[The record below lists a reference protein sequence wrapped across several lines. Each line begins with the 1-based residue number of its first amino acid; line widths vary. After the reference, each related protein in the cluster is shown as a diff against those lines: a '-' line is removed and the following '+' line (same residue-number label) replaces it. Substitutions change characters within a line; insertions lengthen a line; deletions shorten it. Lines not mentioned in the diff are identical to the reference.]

1 MAIRPLPYAQGV
13 ARLTST
19 AGARLLGELTDLYA
33 LAPLEEFPNGVLA
46 LVQRLIGSDA
56 VSYNEIEVST
66 GAFHVLIDPKDDWYD
81 DFTPMFA
88 AYVHEHPV
96 IAYVEA
102 TRDGRARTIS
112 DFLSPPEFHRLGLH
126 GEFFGP
132 LGFEDQLSTTLQTAR
147 GKQILGIALNR
158 SGVFTEP
165 DRVLLD
171 ALRPHLVIAYQN
183 AVSYSRALSRRS
195 TDESFTTD
203 ADTTLDRLTNRQR
216 DVLRAISQGYTNVQV
231 AGELGIS
238 VGTVK
243 KHLEHI
249 FDRLQV
255 QTRIAA
261 ARIYL
266 AGSQSRELGQWWN
279 VDGEAK
285 HALDFLQS

>member
-1 MAIRPLPYAQGV
+1 M

-33 LAPLEEFPNGVLA
+33 LAPIEEFPNGVLA

-132 LGFEDQLSTTLQTAR
+132 LGFGDQLSTTLQTAR

-216 DVLRAISQGYTNVQV
+216 DVLRAISQGYTNVQI

-279 VDGEAK
+279 VAGEAG
-285 HALDFLQS
+285 HELVFVQS